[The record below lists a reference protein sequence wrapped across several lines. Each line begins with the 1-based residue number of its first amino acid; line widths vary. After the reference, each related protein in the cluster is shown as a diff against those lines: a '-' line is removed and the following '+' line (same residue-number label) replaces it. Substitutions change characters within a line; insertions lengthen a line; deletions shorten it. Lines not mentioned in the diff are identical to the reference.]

1 MGSSVRPATDASFF
15 RRRKMCFF
23 WELTIHDKKTC
34 PDHKLTYVL
43 HTNKD
48 TYEVD
53 TLEELIQVIKQDS
66 GEEK

>member
-1 MGSSVRPATDASFF
+1 
-15 RRRKMCFF
+15 MCFF